1 MNEAR
6 PGAIAARTRRVIMSV
21 ASAERAALTD
31 LMERLGPDAPTL
43 CAGWQTRDLAAH
55 LLVRERR
62 PHAAPGIL
70 LKPLAGLTNRAMRG
84 YAAKP
89 WPEVLRLLR
98 DGPPRWSP
106 FAIPAVNDRV
116 NVVEFFVHH
125 EDVRRGGPD
134 WQPREPDA
142 HRDAVLWKLLGTV
155 GRLYYRRSPV
165 GVVLRRPD
173 GTEHAVRTG
182 PRPVVVIGPPGELL
196 LHSFGRSA
204 VRLEFE
210 GDPADVAALQASP
223 RGI

>member
-1 MNEAR
+1 
-6 PGAIAARTRRVIMSV
+6 MSV
-21 ASAERAALTD
+21 AGAERAALID
-31 LMERLGPDAPTL
+31 LMERLGPHAPTL
-43 CAGWQTRDLAAH
+43 CEGWQTRHLAAH

-62 PHAAPGIL
+62 PDVAPGIL
-70 LKPLAGLTNRAMRG
+70 LKPLAGLVDRAMRG
-84 YAAKP
+84 YLDKP
-89 WPEVLRLLR
+89 WPDVLRMLR

-106 FAIPAVNDRV
+106 FAIQAVGDRA

-142 HRDAVLWKLLGTV
+142 HRDAVLWKLTRAM

-165 GVVLRRPD
+165 GVVLRHPD

-182 PRPVVVIGPPGELL
+182 PGPVVVAGPPGELV
-196 LHSFGRSA
+196 LHAFGRTA
-204 VRLEFE
+204 VRVELE
-210 GDPADVAALQASP
+210 GKPADVAALQASP